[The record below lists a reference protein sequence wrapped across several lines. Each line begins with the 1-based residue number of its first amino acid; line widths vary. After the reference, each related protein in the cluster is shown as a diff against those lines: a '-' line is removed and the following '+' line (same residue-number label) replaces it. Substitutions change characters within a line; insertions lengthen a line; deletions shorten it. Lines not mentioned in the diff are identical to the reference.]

1 MEDSEFSFFLKY
13 LPMEITLISQ
23 EKASLPTFL
32 GSTLRGVIGQAL
44 YQDRDAYQYLYHNQA
59 LSGNMRDIL
68 NPYVILPPQNG
79 KGVYQ
84 KGEAL
89 IFQILFL
96 GEAVRYTQRFVQAI
110 QRIDKFGLGVAR
122 YPFKLEKIMHL
133 FDQRIIWKNST
144 YHETAVR
151 SIVLPYRFL
160 PAVQQLQV
168 TILTPLR
175 IRRDWEILDKLD
187 FSTLIRN
194 IARRLE
200 MLTDRYGGWID
211 REEVKRIQ
219 ALSSGITTTKEDLE
233 FVDLQRY
240 SNRLGKKMELDGLMG
255 EIWFEGELTPFVP
268 WLYAAQTLH
277 LGRNTTFGMGRVQ
290 IEFV

>member
-1 MEDSEFSFFLKY
+1 MEDSKTSFFLKY

-44 YQDRDAYQYLYHNQA
+44 YQNSDAYQYLYHNHV
-59 LSGNMRDIL
+59 LSNNMRDIL
-68 NPYVILPPQNG
+68 NPYIILPPQN
-79 KGVYQ
+79 KKEVYQ
-84 KGEAL
+84 KGETL

-96 GEAVRYTQRFVQAI
+96 GDAVRYTQQFVQAI
-110 QRIDKFGLGVAR
+110 QKNGKFGLGAAR
-122 YPFKLEKIMHL
+122 YPFKLEKITHL
-133 FDQRIIWKNST
+133 LDQRIIWRNGT
-144 YHETAVR
+144 FYETAVR
-151 SIVLPYRFL
+151 SIVLPYHCL

-187 FSTLIRN
+187 FPTLIRN

-200 MLTDRYGGWID
+200 MLIDRYGGWID

-240 SNRLGKKMELDGLMG
+240 SNHLGKKMELGGLMG

-268 WLYAAQTLH
+268 WLYAGQILH

-290 IEFV
+290 VEFV